1 VRPVLLV
8 TLSLFPGLVPPAASQ
23 GLLGDTADHPF
34 LIGSLPFSD
43 SGNSCD
49 FTHQY
54 DEFCPI
60 DGQNAPDVVYAYEAT
75 ESVVV
80 NVSLCESAYDTKI
93 LVYENVAY
101 TGNLYACN
109 DDWCTGPD
117 YPWPW
122 LAYLRDLTLHAGNT
136 YYFVVDGYSTA
147 SCGPY
152 VLRIAEAQSCTL
164 TCPPG
169 GLEESEPK
177 CVSTAAPDSINSG
190 CATDPPVFETMPPSS
205 DPVVFC
211 SYTNA
216 NGGLH
221 PDQDWYELVLSSPD
235 TITVS
240 VQADIAAFA
249 TVFDGNAGC
258 PDPPVLAS
266 LVTAPCELA
275 SRPVAVPA
283 GPVWIRVQSLLQ
295 WMVLCPASY
304 VLSVGG
310 YDGTLTAIPSPS
322 PSSPPR
328 LTIVPNPTTG
338 AVAIRGTVAGPGE
351 VTVRVLDVRGRVVR
365 TLHHG
370 PLDPGPLEILW
381 DGRDDRGGPVPS
393 GIYFCRWRDAGR
405 VSVGRI
411 VRIRS

>member
-1 VRPVLLV
+1 MRPVLLAMA
-8 TLSLFPGLVPPAASQ
+8 SLFVGLVPRAASQ
-23 GLLGDTADHPF
+23 DLLGDTAENPF
-34 LIGSLPFSD
+34 IIASLPFSD

-80 NVSLCESAYDTKI
+80 NLSLCESSYDTKI
-93 LVYENVAY
+93 LVYENVASSN
-101 TGNLYACN
+101 NLYACN
-109 DDWCTGPD
+109 DDWCMGPN

-122 LAYLRDLTLHAGNT
+122 LAYLRELPLNAGNT
-136 YYFVVDGYSTA
+136 YFFVVDGYSTGE
-147 SCGPY
+147 CGPY
-152 VLRIAEAQSCTL
+152 VLRIAEAESCTL

-169 GLEESEPK
+169 ALEESEPK
-177 CVSTAAPDSINSG
+177 CVSSAAPDSINSG
-190 CATDPPVFETMPPSS
+190 CGTEPPAFETVPPSP

-216 NGGLH
+216 SGGPH

-249 TVFDGNAGC
+249 TVFDGNPGC
-258 PDPPVLAS
+258 PDPPALAS

-275 SRPVAVPA
+275 SRSIVVPA
-283 GPVWIRVQSLLQ
+283 GTVWIRVQSLLQ
-295 WMVLCPASY
+295 WMVYCPSEY
-304 VLSVGG
+304 VLSVDG
-310 YDGTLTAIPSPS
+310 YDGTVTAIPAPLPS
-322 PSSPPR
+322 PSDR
-328 LTIVPNPTTG
+328 LTIAPNPTTG
-338 AVAIRGTVAGPGE
+338 AASIRGTVAGPGE

-370 PLDPGPLEILW
+370 PLAPGPREILW
-381 DGRDDRGGPVPS
+381 DGRDDRGRPVPA
-393 GIYFCRWRDAGR
+393 GIYFCRWQDADR

-411 VRIRS
+411 VRVGG